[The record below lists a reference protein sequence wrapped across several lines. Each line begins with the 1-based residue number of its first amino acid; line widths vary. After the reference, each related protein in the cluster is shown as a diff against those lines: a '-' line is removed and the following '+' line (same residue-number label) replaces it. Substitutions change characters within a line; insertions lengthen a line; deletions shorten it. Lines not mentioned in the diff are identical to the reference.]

1 MSKYIDSSG
10 LTYLWSKI
18 KAYIQSL
25 NYTSNIGTVT
35 GITMNNTSY
44 SPINGDID
52 IGTVVTDV
60 SDKADDADVVHI
72 EGAENITG
80 VKTFVGNKT
89 VKFKQSSNSDKIGF
103 TCYNKSDVEFGNFEV
118 LPQDRAINLG
128 IYNITSTPAN
138 DFLVGFKVQAKD
150 STGVLH
156 KFGLRAPSRLGDSTY
171 AEHYI
176 PVIINNKEA
185 DNTGSIT
192 LSASDVGA
200 LSSST
205 IIPDAQIQSDWNQT
219 TTTALD
225 YIKNKPI
232 IPAAQIQA
240 DWNQTTTTSLDY
252 IKNKPDI
259 TQVNSPV
266 KTITISGVSN
276 SIVIGDDVSI
286 GRNNSKI
293 EIGSSGGDNETIK
306 LTTTGSDGGVYVST
320 DIQKF
325 YYNNKEVATK
335 DDIPTVYA
343 WAQAT
348 TKPSYTAAD
357 VGAVPITRTV
367 NGKALNADITLSA
380 SDVNALPSSTIIP
393 SAPGTLNTTATTA
406 QSTSS
411 SEALSGNVTLHKVA
425 KTGTY
430 SDLIGTPTIPTISTD
445 VISDGIDDTKTVSPK
460 AVKIFVEG
468 KGYLTSETE
477 PDFNGSAAASITS
490 ANIIAWN
497 GKQDALVFNT
507 AYNAS
512 SNKVATTSDIPDV
525 SGKED
530 TSNKVTSLSS
540 SSTDTQYP
548 SAKCVYDLVGDIETI
563 LISI

>member
-1 MSKYIDSSG
+1 MGYLDETG
-10 LTYLWSKI
+10 LSRVWNRI

-44 SPINGDID
+44 SPVEGDVD

-60 SDKADDADVVHI
+60 SDKANDADVVHI

-128 IYNITSTPAN
+128 IYNVTSTPAN

-185 DNTGSIT
+185 DNTGVIT

-205 IIPDAQIQSDWNQT
+205 IIPDAQVNSDWN
-219 TTTALD
+219 ASSGV
-225 YIKNKPI
+225 
-232 IPAAQIQA
+232 AQI
-240 DWNQTTTTSLDY
+240 L
-252 IKNKPDI
+252 NK
-259 TQVNSPV
+259 
-266 KTITISGVSN
+266 
-276 SIVIGDDVSI
+276 
-286 GRNNSKI
+286 
-293 EIGSSGGDNETIK
+293 
-306 LTTTGSDGGVYVST
+306 
-320 DIQKF
+320 
-325 YYNNKEVATK
+325 
-335 DDIPTVYA
+335 
-343 WAQAT
+343 
-348 TKPSYTAAD
+348 
-357 VGAVPITRTV
+357 
-367 NGKALNADITLSA
+367 
-380 SDVNALPSSTIIP
+380 
-393 SAPGTLNTTATTA
+393 
-406 QSTSS
+406 
-411 SEALSGNVTLHKVA
+411 
-425 KTGTY
+425 
-430 SDLIGTPTIPTISTD
+430 PTIPTVPTTLSSFTD
-445 VISDGIDDTKTVSPK
+445 DLGSSPTHTHSQ
-460 AVKIFVEG
+460 
-468 KGYLTSETE
+468 YLTSETE
-477 PDFNGSAAASITS
+477 PDFNGSAAATITS
-490 ANIIAWN
+490 SDISNWN
-497 GKQDALVFNT
+497 GKTSNVGTITGITMNG
-507 AYNAS
+507 AS
-512 SNKVATTSDIPDV
+512 KGTSGVVDLGTVITSHQDV
-525 SGKED
+525 SGKEN

-548 SAKCVYDLVGDIETI
+548 SAKCVYDLVGDIETLLAAI
-563 LISI
+563 